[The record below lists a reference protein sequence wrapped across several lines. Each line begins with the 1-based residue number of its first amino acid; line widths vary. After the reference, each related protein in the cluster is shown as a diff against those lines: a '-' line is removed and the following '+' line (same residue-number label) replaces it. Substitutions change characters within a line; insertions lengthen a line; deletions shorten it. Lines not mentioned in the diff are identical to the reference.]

1 MTETATLH
9 DDLEE
14 VCAHLEPFRHELGG
28 RSIFLAGCT
37 GFIGR
42 WLLDALHWASEA
54 HGYGLRLTALVR
66 SSDMLLRRFP
76 ELAKRKELTLVEG
89 SFPNLPE
96 DAIPPFDLAIHGVTL
111 HDDGTPA
118 WPAQLCATLCQG
130 SENFMR
136 LAQRRGCRRVLYLSS
151 GAVYGCPALGKGFPI
166 TEEEATL
173 RQRLRQSSL
182 YGESKRYLELMLTA
196 LGQSCGIEITVARC
210 FAFCGRHL
218 NMSRANALPSI
229 LQDALA
235 GREIILTGDGLAQ
248 RSFLYGTDMAVHL
261 LACLVHGADGA
272 AYNVGS
278 ARAVTI
284 RELAEI
290 IAHLAGGRSNV
301 RVLGQPNH
309 GNAPSRYV
317 PDTRRIQEKLGVRE
331 TVELNEG
338 LRRTLLW
345 ARACNGLT

>member
-1 MTETATLH
+1 MTETAALRG
-9 DDLEE
+9 DLEE
-14 VCAHLEPFRHELGG
+14 VCAHLKPFRHGLEG

-42 WLLDALHWASEA
+42 WLLDALHWAAEA
-54 HGYGLRLTALVR
+54 HGYNLHLTALVR
-66 SSDMLLRRFP
+66 SRDMLLRRFP

-89 SFPNLPE
+89 SFPALPE
-96 DAIPPFDLAIHGVTL
+96 DAIPPFDLAVHGVTL
-111 HDDGTPA
+111 HDDGLPA
-118 WPAQLCATLCQG
+118 WPAQLCSTLCRG
-130 SENFMR
+130 TENFMR

-166 TEEEATL
+166 TEEETTL
-173 RQRLRQSSL
+173 RQRLRQPSL
-182 YGESKRYLELMLTA
+182 YGESKRFLELMLTA
-196 LGQSCGIEITVARC
+196 LGQRCGIEVTVARC

-218 NMSRANALPSI
+218 RMNRENALPSI

-235 GREIILTGDGLAQ
+235 GREIVLTGDGRAQ

-261 LACLVHGADGA
+261 LACLARGADGA

-278 ARAVTI
+278 ARTVTI
-284 RELAEI
+284 HELAEI
-290 IAHLAGGRSNV
+290 IARLAGGRSNV
-301 RVLGQPNH
+301 RLLGQPNH
-309 GNAPSRYV
+309 GNAPSCYV
-317 PDTRRIQEKLGVRE
+317 PDTYRIREELGVRE

-345 ARACNGLT
+345 ARTCNGLA